1 MIDILMIIFHVQY
14 RQPAEPATI
23 AQKGSD
29 TVIRLRVKELAEA
42 KGFNQSSL
50 SRASDVSFLTI
61 KRIFRD
67 PHKDV
72 AMSTLEKLARAL
84 VLQRDFLWYTERKF
98 LPGGE
103 TLCRRCMMSRP
114 TSQSSRTC
122 GRCAD

>member
-1 MIDILMIIFHVQY
+1 MFN
-14 RQPAEPATI
+14 
-23 AQKGSD
+23 
-29 TVIRLRVKELAEA
+29 TVNRLNLLQSRKKSSVMIRLRVKELAEA

-84 VLQRDFLWYTERKF
+84 GVRV
-98 LPGGE
+98 
-103 TLCRRCMMSRP
+103 
-114 TSQSSRTC
+114 
-122 GRCAD
+122 ADLFEEIPDDDKQA

>member
-1 MIDILMIIFHVQY
+1 MIDIIMITFHVQY

-29 TVIRLRVKELAEA
+29 TVIRLQVKELAEA

-84 VLQRDFLWYTERKF
+84 GVRV
-98 LPGGE
+98 
-103 TLCRRCMMSRP
+103 
-114 TSQSSRTC
+114 
-122 GRCAD
+122 ADLFEEIPDDDKQA

>member
-1 MIDILMIIFHVQY
+1 MIDIIMIIFHVQY

-23 AQKGSD
+23 AQKGRD

-42 KGFNQSSL
+42 RGFNQSSL

-72 AMSTLEKLARAL
+72 AMGTMGDA
-84 VLQRDFLWYTERKF
+84 
-98 LPGGE
+98 P
-103 TLCRRCMMSRP
+103 CRRPAARFVYGRGTP
-114 TSQSSRTC
+114 C
-122 GRCAD
+122 GCPVGSIWSPVLYCL